1 MAGETMV
8 DGGLYQSY
16 TFDIMKT
23 AVSIPD
29 DLFKKAEKA
38 AKKRNMTR
46 SKLYALA
53 LKYYLLSDW
62 REEAT
67 RRANDLA
74 DTVDTSMPPAMDAA
88 IAKRMCEVEW

>member
-1 MAGETMV
+1 V
-8 DGGLYQSY
+8 
-16 TFDIMKT
+16 KT

-29 DLFKKAEKA
+29 DLFRKAEKA
-38 AKKRNMTR
+38 AKKRNLSR

-53 LKYYLLSDW
+53 LRFYLQGDW

-67 RRANDLA
+67 RRANALA

-88 IAKRMCEVEW
+88 IAERMREVEW